1 MKVFVLLL
9 ILINLGI
16 FAWYRQGQDGEA
28 VQTSAAETPT
38 KPPEKLPTEIKPRV
52 SEPPQPEPPSATT
65 APGQE
70 VAAVPNPALCY
81 EIGPLDEA
89 PFMTLVAW
97 LNEQQLAFDMTEIVV
112 ETIANY
118 WVYLD
123 PQKTAKAAQQTI
135 KELKAKGIKDIHV
148 IESGA
153 QKNAVSLGLFKDE
166 GTAKSRV
173 SEIKKLGYSVQFKPR
188 TESHTQYVV
197 SLKDKFTTHLP
208 QYVEAHPTIEP
219 KIVECK

>member
-16 FAWYRQGQDGEA
+16 FAWYSQDQVGEA
-28 VQTSAAETPT
+28 APASVAEAPK
-38 KPPEKLPTEIKPRV
+38 KPSEKQLPEISPRV
-52 SEPPQPEPPSATT
+52 SELPQPEPPLATT
-65 APGQE
+65 VPE
-70 VAAVPNPALCY
+70 HTVAAANPTICY

-97 LNEQQLAFDMTEIVV
+97 LNEQQLAFDMTELVV
-112 ETIANY
+112 DTTANY

-123 PQKTAKAAQQTI
+123 PQKSANAAQQII

-173 SEIKKLGYSVQFKPR
+173 NEIKKLGYPVQIKPR

-197 SLKDKFTTHLP
+197 SLKDEFTTHLP
-208 QYVEAHPTIEP
+208 QYVEAHSTIEP